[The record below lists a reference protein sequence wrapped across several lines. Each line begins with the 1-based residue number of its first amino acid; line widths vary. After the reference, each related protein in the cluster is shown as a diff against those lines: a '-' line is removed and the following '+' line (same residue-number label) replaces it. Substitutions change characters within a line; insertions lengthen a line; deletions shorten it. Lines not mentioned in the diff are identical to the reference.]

1 MKYIYTF
8 KTIALLTA
16 LLTAEVHAQEPSYIS
31 MDKAIYHAEQNNS
44 HIQQAKISELISKA
58 EYRQTDA
65 VFLPQVSLGY
75 TAMAT
80 NNPLNAFGFLLQ
92 QSRVT
97 AMDFDPAKLNDPGTA
112 RNFNAGIDVKVPLL
126 NADMW
131 YRRKGAKIMEDI
143 PKYQTQY
150 TKEYIRYEVQK
161 AYTQLQFAYASKD
174 ILTKTLADVKA
185 IQQMVEN
192 FYKQG
197 LIQKSDVLNAEV
209 QVNTIESALAKA
221 RSNISNAS
229 EGLRLLMGNKP
240 QTEGSSLT
248 TDTLRLLE
256 KYETAPAF
264 SPFRSDIMAMQRGLD
279 ATKVMAKSL
288 KMSYLPRL
296 NAFGSYQFNDKK
308 LFRFQS
314 DSYMMGLNLSW
325 DVFTGTQTK
334 HKIYAAKLQ
343 QDKLQL
349 QLQQHIDRSKLE
361 VEKNN
366 RDLADLLFEIKQY
379 EASVAQAGEAL
390 RIMNNRYKE
399 GLVNTTE
406 LLMSQA
412 QFSKTQLE
420 KAQAVMNYNITR
432 YYQQL
437 LTAKK

>member
-1 MKYIYTF
+1 M
-8 KTIALLTA
+8 
-16 LLTAEVHAQEPSYIS
+16 
-31 MDKAIYHAEQNNS
+31 
-44 HIQQAKISELISKA
+44 
-58 EYRQTDA
+58 
-65 VFLPQVSLGY
+65 
-75 TAMAT
+75 
-80 NNPLNAFGFLLQ
+80 
-92 QSRVT
+92 
-97 AMDFDPAKLNDPGTA
+97 
-112 RNFNAGIDVKVPLL
+112 
-126 NADMW
+126 
-131 YRRKGAKIMEDI
+131 
-143 PKYQTQY
+143 
-150 TKEYIRYEVQK
+150 
-161 AYTQLQFAYASKD
+161 
-174 ILTKTLADVKA
+174 
-185 IQQMVEN
+185 
-192 FYKQG
+192 
-197 LIQKSDVLNAEV
+197 
-209 QVNTIESALAKA
+209 
-221 RSNISNAS
+221 
-229 EGLRLLMGNKP
+229 LMGNKP
-240 QTEGSSLT
+240 QTEGTTLT

-279 ATKVMAKSL
+279 ATKVMVKSL

-334 HKIYAAKLQ
+334 HKIHAAKLQ